1 MDRPAPCGSPPACA
15 EPAERASEGPSAP
28 QQTSA
33 AAAQAGATDPQLRI
47 SRLTQRFVCAEVE
60 DAYRRHYDGI
70 YATTRSVAH
79 FCALIFLVMALL
91 TVTTAAVTRGRYC
104 HARMFMLPAAAV
116 ALLAVAFLA
125 GVVAVGGL
133 ATLSQ
138 EALTVVCSLVLIVP
152 TALVQPLC
160 RVPSADE
167 YTLDT
172 VAVEY
177 FGVVATWFVQTIY
190 VFFGATVWPTS
201 LVASVVSIAPVWAVT
216 ARLTTVNS
224 LYYHLLIFAVAGWL
238 FVTLYAM
245 MANWERRKQFAE
257 SLLLE
262 RERRQGAV
270 EKSATN
276 SLVSALF
283 PKGVSEQVIEAL
295 ASRAEASESASV
307 STTCSKS
314 NNKQN
319 TSIRTESFA
328 KRAPLLANSYATC
341 AIVTATV
348 GNVDRAG
355 PPAAQLEALSRF
367 FIASDA
373 VAASVGAEKIK
384 TVGTSVMF
392 AVGVP
397 TVVELLNALFTRF
410 DQMAAFHGLSPLRTD
425 ADEYIVVA
433 NMAGDTE
440 DHASRAVR
448 LAVDMVAGMRD
459 WNTGEGQTKTPIRI
473 RCAVH
478 TDAFVSGVI
487 KTKSCLF
494 DCWGSAVPTAEAI
507 AESCAPNSILVSRA
521 TVVALPDVSE
531 VSLLPH
537 TPVAVGDGA
546 VEVYVLQGTITCSP
560 SESPTLESSLFVPL
574 GGVDYGVF
582 SGTANPVDTVF
593 DVPSDLPRMGGMSS
607 LSFAP
612 PFSSANIQSAGPLTQ
627 FFDVSNAQPA
637 RV

>member
-1 MDRPAPCGSPPACA
+1 
-15 EPAERASEGPSAP
+15 
-28 QQTSA
+28 
-33 AAAQAGATDPQLRI
+33 
-47 SRLTQRFVCAEVE
+47 
-60 DAYRRHYDGI
+60 
-70 YATTRSVAH
+70 
-79 FCALIFLVMALL
+79 
-91 TVTTAAVTRGRYC
+91 
-104 HARMFMLPAAAV
+104 
-116 ALLAVAFLA
+116 
-125 GVVAVGGL
+125 
-133 ATLSQ
+133 
-138 EALTVVCSLVLIVP
+138 
-152 TALVQPLC
+152 
-160 RVPSADE
+160 
-167 YTLDT
+167 
-172 VAVEY
+172 
-177 FGVVATWFVQTIY
+177 
-190 VFFGATVWPTS
+190 
-201 LVASVVSIAPVWAVT
+201 
-216 ARLTTVNS
+216 
-224 LYYHLLIFAVAGWL
+224 
-238 FVTLYAM
+238 M

-397 TVVELLNALFTRF
+397 TASDEVARKACELAVGLKGMLRELQGQSEGMRGLWVKTGIAMGPVVAGVIGVSTPRYDIWGYTVVVARKLMEACAPGQILATKDVAKNLRTAFKFRLMKELTFVNGVGHIMLIELSENAEPSPPVLPANWSCTANPFSIVSHTVTIEDVAKGAIPQSLEKLNPVFLWFGSMKAEMQFLAEYTEKFYQHTRWLTFSATTLYVLYSAISVASLAQSGLHKALRFAQAASFSTIFLWTLMRCHKRPVLFHAVLFALSAIVSAFVCILFDTDIWHDTVLAGLICWLTVLNTFRMPFCLASPLGFVTVCGCLPIVTVQGYPPESAVIMFLWYLWWSYLNRVSETSMRQLHATSRLLRRSKEEIGRERQVARSLLASVIPEPVLERLVEPGAGKELYLATCLVSGTVLVSKVVGFEGLYRTLDPSSVVELLNALFTRF

-448 LAVDMVAGMRD
+448 LAVDM
-459 WNTGEGQTKTPIRI
+459 T
-473 RCAVH
+473 H
-478 TDAFVSGVI
+478 S
-487 KTKSCLF
+487 
-494 DCWGSAVPTAEAI
+494 
-507 AESCAPNSILVSRA
+507 
-521 TVVALPDVSE
+521 
-531 VSLLPH
+531 
-537 TPVAVGDGA
+537 
-546 VEVYVLQGTITCSP
+546 
-560 SESPTLESSLFVPL
+560 
-574 GGVDYGVF
+574 
-582 SGTANPVDTVF
+582 
-593 DVPSDLPRMGGMSS
+593 
-607 LSFAP
+607 
-612 PFSSANIQSAGPLTQ
+612 
-627 FFDVSNAQPA
+627 
-637 RV
+637 